1 MELPNGITGYFDS
14 LKNCP
19 PEMNGTE
26 FKKICN
32 CAVLRKRGR
41 MIDFIPPYY
50 PANFYYAFLEVG
62 GEAVYVLMNR
72 HYPFLAF
79 ASQVE
84 LGCIEFKNPPLL
96 LIEEFEPYYFVLTT
110 DILNSPLPAN
120 ALENS
125 DLNIAEKKAVEK
137 HSVSTYGGVI
147 FNCWD

>member
-62 GEAVYVLMNR
+62 GRSGLCFNE
-72 HYPFLAF
+72 
-79 ASQVE
+79 
-84 LGCIEFKNPPLL
+84 PPLSFPC
-96 LIEEFEPYYFVLTT
+96 ICIT
-110 DILNSPLPAN
+110 
-120 ALENS
+120 
-125 DLNIAEKKAVEK
+125 
-137 HSVSTYGGVI
+137 G
-147 FNCWD
+147 